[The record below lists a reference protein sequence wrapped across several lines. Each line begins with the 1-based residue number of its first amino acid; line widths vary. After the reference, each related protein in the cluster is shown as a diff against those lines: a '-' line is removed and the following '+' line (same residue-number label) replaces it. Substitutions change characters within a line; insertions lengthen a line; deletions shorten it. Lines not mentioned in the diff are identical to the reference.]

1 MSPEALVTFLNMTF
15 TRLDEI
21 VDRFGLEKIKTTGDG
36 YMVVS
41 GVPNP
46 NAGHAE
52 RIADFALAIRREFH
66 NLTDPDG
73 EPIPF
78 RIGIESGPVVAGV
91 VGTRK
96 FFYDVWGDTVNVAS
110 RMELTCTV
118 GRIQVGPNIAA
129 SLRTRFVLIDRGEI
143 EVRGKGNMHTW
154 FLAGP
159 DSSAG

>member
-1 MSPEALVTFLNMTF
+1 FLNMIF
-15 TRLDEI
+15 TRLDDM
-21 VDRFGLEKIKTTGDG
+21 VDRFGLEKVKTTGDG

-41 GVPNP
+41 GVPNLDP
-46 NAGHAE
+46 RHADVLP
-52 RIADFALAIRREFH
+52 DFARAPQRYFR

-73 EPIPF
+73 APIPF

-110 RMELTCTV
+110 RMESTCIV

-129 SLRTRFVLIDRGEI
+129 SLRT
-143 EVRGKGNMHTW
+143 
-154 FLAGP
+154 
-159 DSSAG
+159 